1 MKIAALYKR
10 LGFDAPS
17 PLLKQLPTLLLF
29 LAAVLGAIVIPGLTI
44 TSAPA
49 VIVGT
54 VLVLAATAFAAAISP
69 KESLWNWGLYVPGID
84 FIAIGLLRDGTGASS
99 SAYAALVAL
108 PLVWFAAEEG
118 RQYIIYSAL
127 GTAITVYMPF
137 VLGLS
142 IVDNVS
148 AIVRGGFSVLVFG
161 VAAAVIN
168 EISRTAR
175 HRLDKVR
182 RLAEQGRVM
191 LAESVQHAIELKQSE
206 AKVRTAERMFREIW
220 VSVTEQAIIGTDLTG
235 LVDAFNP
242 GAEKMLGLD
251 VAEVEGK
258 LHIDEFHVEAELLE
272 RARDLSYPAGATVL
286 NPGFSALVESARL
299 GVAEVREWS
308 YVRADGTTIPIELS
322 VTPRLDKSGEIVGYL
337 FVAYDQTKAREVARL
352 KDEFVGLISHEL
364 RTPLSSILGY
374 LELLRDDED
383 APLSEGQLRYL
394 SVAERNAHRLLRLVG
409 DLLFTA
415 QVESGKFN
423 LDQKEQDL
431 APIVLASAESS
442 RPVATAAGITLHTEL
457 AEGLLVNGD
466 VVRIGQACDNLI
478 SNAIKFTPSGG
489 SVTLALRQDGSDVLI
504 TVTDTG
510 MGIAASELDKL
521 FSRFFRAS
529 TATRNAVPG
538 VGLGLVITRAIV
550 RAHGGDMGVTSEE
563 GVGTSFSMTFPI
575 VQHEGVLE
583 GARSGGALAS

>member
-1 MKIAALYKR
+1 MKIAAMYKR

-17 PLLKQLPTLLLF
+17 PLLKQAPTFVLF
-29 LAAVLGAIVIPGLTI
+29 FAAVIGVSIAPELGVKSPVLLAISI
-44 TSAPA
+44 TA
-49 VIVGT
+49 I
-54 VLVLAATAFAAAISP
+54 LIATAFAAAINSREP
-69 KESLWNWGLYVPGID
+69 LWQWGLAIPAID
-84 FIAIGLLRDGTGASS
+84 FIAIGLLRSGTGGGSNVF
-99 SAYAALVAL
+99 AALVVL

-118 RQYIIYSAL
+118 RKFVLYAAL
-127 GTAITVYMPF
+127 GTAVTVYMPF
-137 VLGLS
+137 ILGLS
-142 IVDNVS
+142 IADNRELALRGVYS
-148 AIVRGGFSVLVFG
+148 IVVFG
-161 VAAAVIN
+161 VSAAVIN

-191 LAESVQHAIELKQSE
+191 LSESVQHAIELKQSE
-206 AKVRTAERMFREIW
+206 AKLRNAERMFREIW
-220 VSVTEQAIIGTDLTG
+220 IAVTEQAIIGTDLTG
-235 LVDAFNP
+235 LIDAFNP
-242 GAEKMLGLD
+242 GAEKMLG
-251 VAEVEGK
+251 VAVRDVEGK
-258 LHIDEFHVEAELLE
+258 LHIDEFHLEEELLE

-299 GVAEVREWS
+299 GTAEVREWC
-308 YVRADGTTIPIELS
+308 YVRSDGTTIPIELS
-322 VTPRLDKSGEIVGYL
+322 VTPRLDKLGEIVGYL
-337 FVAYDQTKAREVARL
+337 FVAYDQTKAREVAKL

-431 APIVLASAESS
+431 VPIILASVESA
-442 RPVATAAGITLHTEL
+442 RPVATAAGITLNTEL
-457 AEGLLVNGD
+457 VEGLIVNGD
-466 VVRIGQACDNLI
+466 SVRIGQACDNLI

-489 SVTLALRQDGSDVLI
+489 SVTLGLSQADSSVVI
-504 TVTDTG
+504 TVKDTG

-538 VGLGLVITRAIV
+538 VGLGLVITRAII

-563 GVGTSFSMTFPI
+563 GVYTCFSMTLPL
-575 VQHEGVLE
+575 VKHANVLE
-583 GARSGGALAS
+583 GASRTA

>member
-17 PLLKQLPTLLLF
+17 PLLKQAPLAALF
-29 LAAVLGAIVIPGLTI
+29 LVAVAASFGIPSITLTKPAFIVVGA
-44 TSAPA
+44 
-49 VIVGT
+49 
-54 VLVLAATAFAAAISP
+54 LVVVAATALATVLSP
-69 KESLWNWGLYVPGID
+69 KESLWDWGLVVPGLD
-84 FIAIGLLRDGTGASS
+84 FIALGLLRHGTGDGGTVFAS
-99 SAYAALVAL
+99 LVIL
-108 PLVWFAAEEG
+108 PVVWFAAEEG
-118 RQYIIYSAL
+118 RKFIIYAAL
-127 GTAITVYMPF
+127 GTAITVFMPF
-137 VLGLS
+137 VLG
-142 IVDNVS
+142 VNVPENFELFLR
-148 AIVRGGFSVLVFG
+148 ACFSVAVFG
-161 VAAAVIN
+161 IAAAVIN
-168 EISRTAR
+168 ELSRTAR
-175 HRLDKVR
+175 HRLNKVH

-206 AKVRTAERMFREIW
+206 AKLRTAERMFREIW
-220 VSVTEQAIIGTDLTG
+220 VAVTEQAIIGTDLTG
-235 LVDAFNP
+235 LIDAFNP
-242 GAEKMLGLD
+242 GAESMLGFNVKD
-251 VAEVEGK
+251 VEGK
-258 LHIDEFHVEAELLE
+258 RRIDEFHLEEELLG

-308 YVRADGTTIPIELS
+308 YRRSDGTTIPIELS
-322 VTPRLDKSGEIVGYL
+322 VTPRIDRNGEIVGYL

-383 APLSEGQLRYL
+383 APLSESQLRYL

-431 APIVLASAESS
+431 APIVLASVESA
-442 RPVATAAGITLHTEL
+442 RPVATASGVTLHTEL
-457 AEGLLVNGD
+457 VEGLIVNGD
-466 VVRIGQACDNLI
+466 SVRIGQACDNLI

-489 SVTLALRQDGSDVLI
+489 SVTLGLSQVGTDVLI
-504 TVTDTG
+504 TVKDTG

-563 GVGTSFSMTFPI
+563 GVFTCFSMTLPM
-575 VQHEGVLE
+575 VGHADVLE
-583 GARSGGALAS
+583 KANSGSAAAA

>member
-17 PLLKQLPTLLLF
+17 PLLKQAPTTLLVLV
-29 LAAVLGAIVIPGLTI
+29 AAVAAMTIPGLLV
-44 TSAPA
+44 TSPVAVAIA
-49 VIVGT
+49 VIAVG
-54 VLVLAATAFAAAISP
+54 AATVFAAIISP
-69 KESLWNWGLYVPGID
+69 RESLWDWGLCVPAVD
-84 FIAIGLLRDGTGASS
+84 FFAIGLLRYGTGNNNTVF
-99 SAYAALVAL
+99 AALIAL
-108 PLVWFAAEEG
+108 PIVWFAAEEG
-118 RQYIIYSAL
+118 RKFVIYSAI
-127 GTAITVYMPF
+127 GAAITVFLPF
-137 VLGLS
+137 ALGLTIADNLDLFLRAGFTV
-142 IVDNVS
+142 IVYT
-148 AIVRGGFSVLVFG
+148 F
-161 VAAAVIN
+161 AAAVIN
-168 EISRTAR
+168 EISHTAR

-182 RLAEQGRVM
+182 KLAEQSRVM

-220 VSVTEQAIIGTDLTG
+220 VAVTEQAIIGTDLTG

-242 GAEKMLGLD
+242 GAEKMLG
-251 VAEVEGK
+251 VPFGEVQGK
-258 LHIDEFHVEAELLE
+258 LHIDEFHVEEELLE

-322 VTPRLDKSGEIVGYL
+322 VTPRLDKTGEIVGYL

-374 LELLRDDED
+374 LELMRDDDETQ
-383 APLSEGQLRYL
+383 LSDSQLRYL
-394 SVAERNAHRLLRLVG
+394 GVAERNAHRLLRLVG

-431 APIVLASAESS
+431 APILLASVESA
-442 RPVATAAGITLHTEL
+442 RPVAAAAGITLHTNVV
-457 AEGLLVNGD
+457 EGLLVNGD
-466 VVRIGQACDNLI
+466 SVRLGQACDNLM

-489 SVTLALRQDGSDVLI
+489 SVTLGLQPDGDNVVI
-504 TVTDTG
+504 TVQDTG

-538 VGLGLVITRAIV
+538 VGLGLVITRAII

-563 GVGTSFSMTFPI
+563 GVGTCFSMTLPV
-575 VQHEGVLE
+575 VQPANVLA
-583 GARSGGALAS
+583 GA

>member
-1 MKIAALYKR
+1 MKIVALYKR

-17 PLLKQLPTLLLF
+17 PLLKQVPTLMLF
-29 LAAVLGAIVIPGLTI
+29 VVAAVAFGVVPALFVSSPITVAVSVI
-44 TSAPA
+44 A
-49 VIVGT
+49 
-54 VLVLAATAFAAAISP
+54 VLVATAFAAIISRR
-69 KESLWNWGLYVPGID
+69 ESLWHWALIVPGID
-84 FIAIGLLRDGTGASS
+84 FIAIGLLRSGTGASS
-99 SAYAALVAL
+99 SAFAALVVL

-118 RQYIIYSAL
+118 RRFVIFAAL
-127 GTAITVYMPF
+127 GTALTVAMPF
-137 VLGLS
+137 LLGLS
-142 IVDNVS
+142 VFDNV
-148 AIVRGGFSVLVFG
+148 AAVARGGYSVLVFG
-161 VAAAVIN
+161 VAAVVIN

-175 HRLDKVR
+175 HRLNKVR
-182 RLAEQGRVM
+182 RLAEQSRVM

-206 AKVRTAERMFREIW
+206 TRLRNAERMFREIW

-235 LVDAFNP
+235 LIDAFNP
-242 GAEKMLGLD
+242 GAEKMLGLSI
-251 VAEVEGK
+251 AEVEGK
-258 LHIDEFHVEAELLE
+258 RRIDEFHSEEELLE
-272 RARDLSYPAGATVL
+272 RARDLAYPAGATVL
-286 NPGFSALVESARL
+286 NPGFSALVETARL
-299 GVAEVREWS
+299 GTAEVREWS
-308 YVRADGTTIPIELS
+308 YLRSDGTAIPVELS

-394 SVAERNAHRLLRLVG
+394 GVAERNAHRLLRLVG

-431 APIVLASAESS
+431 VPIIFASVESA
-442 RPVATAAGITLHTEL
+442 RPMATAAGITLHTEL
-457 AEGLLVNGD
+457 VEGLIVNGD
-466 VVRIGQACDNLI
+466 SVRIGQACDNLI

-489 SVTLALRQDGSDVLI
+489 SVTLGLSEADSNVVI
-504 TVTDTG
+504 TVKDTG

-538 VGLGLVITRAIV
+538 VGLGLVITRAII
-550 RAHGGDMGVTSEE
+550 RAHGGDMSVTSEE
-563 GVGTSFSMTFPI
+563 GVFTCFSMTLPL
-575 VQHEGVLE
+575 VEHANVLA
-583 GARSGGALAS
+583 GAGRMA

>member
-17 PLLKQLPTLLLF
+17 PLLKQAPTTVLF
-29 LAAVLGAIVIPGLTI
+29 LIAAVASFAIPSITLTQPVFVVIGAIAVVVATVLAAVL
-44 TSAPA
+44 
-49 VIVGT
+49 
-54 VLVLAATAFAAAISP
+54 SP
-69 KESLWNWGLYVPGID
+69 RESLWEWGLVIPGID
-84 FIAIGLLRDGTGASS
+84 FVALGLLRLGTGDGGTVF
-99 SAYAALVAL
+99 AALVIL
-108 PLVWFAAEEG
+108 PVVWFAAEEG

-127 GTAITVYMPF
+127 GTAVTVYMPF
-137 VLGLS
+137 ILGASVL
-142 IVDNVS
+142 DNMEIFLR
-148 AIVRGGFSVLVFG
+148 ACFSVAVFG
-161 VAAAVIN
+161 IAAGVIN
-168 EISRTAR
+168 ELSRTAR

-206 AKVRTAERMFREIW
+206 SKLRNAERMFREIW

-242 GAEKMLGLD
+242 GAEKMLG
-251 VAEVEGK
+251 VAVREAEGK
-258 LHIDEFHVEAELLE
+258 LHIDEFHLENELLE

-308 YVRADGTTIPIELS
+308 YVRSDGTTIPIELS

-383 APLSEGQLRYL
+383 TPLSDSQLRYL

-431 APIVLASAESS
+431 VPIILASVESA

-457 AEGLLVNGD
+457 VEGLIVNGD
-466 VVRIGQACDNLI
+466 SVRIGQACDNLI

-489 SVTLALRQDGSDVLI
+489 SVTLGLSEAGSDVVI
-504 TVTDTG
+504 TVKDTG
-510 MGIAASELDKL
+510 MGIAASELNKL

-538 VGLGLVITRAIV
+538 VGLGLVITRAII

-563 GVGTSFSMTFPI
+563 GVFTCFSMTLPL
-575 VQHEGVLE
+575 VAHANGVLANA
-583 GARSGGALAS
+583 GISA